1 MTTHEYRQ
9 PTHREDLERT
19 LVGGIACFIGEDPAK
34 AKAIADGIKTLLDGL
49 APAMPQPASIA
60 ALPVIDPGHD
70 SLYEGTKR
78 VHAKPMN
85 RGDYNVYRGWEVP
98 ADEDPA
104 DEGYLVE
111 NVDGGKPND
120 SRHAGYISW
129 SPKDIFERSYKEVK
143 TVPGLAP
150 HQQRVVDEHAECLE
164 RLRKLRAFIGDAKG
178 PFRQLDDAE
187 RHRLMRQEDVMTEL
201 ATVLAERV
209 AAFQPAPVGDDFPLG
224 KACDLSGD
232 TACEACQ

>member
-1 MTTHEYRQ
+1 MTT
-9 PTHREDLERT
+9 T
-19 LVGGIACFIGEDPAK
+19 
-34 AKAIADGIKTLLDGL
+34 
-49 APAMPQPASIA
+49 
-60 ALPVIDPGHD
+60 
-70 SLYEGTKR
+70 LYEGTKR

-85 RGDYNVYRGWEVP
+85 RGDYNSYRGWEVP
-98 ADEDPA
+98 ADENPA

-111 NVDGGKPND
+111 YVDGGRGND

-129 SPKDIFERSYKEVK
+129 SPKDVFERSYKEVK

-187 RHRLMRQEDVMTEL
+187 RHRLMHQEDVMTEL

-209 AAFQPAPVGDDFPLG
+209 AAFLPAQVDDDFPLG